1 MSNGLFISTNLR
13 AAGDSLHMIDRVIRS
28 ITRWLC
34 SGCGSGYA
42 VKAPGTFGSVAALVF
57 WWLLFDLEIIGSVG
71 SRIALVVITTVVGTI
86 AVQVAL
92 RSERDEDPQ
101 WIVIDEWAGL
111 FVALVGIAPTQLTQ
125 ALVAFTLF
133 RIFDASK
140 IGPVGW
146 AEKLPGQFGIM
157 ADDLVAGA
165 LASLVVWVG
174 ALVWL

>member
-1 MSNGLFISTNLR
+1 M
-13 AAGDSLHMIDRVIRS
+13 
-28 ITRWLC
+28 
-34 SGCGSGYA
+34 
-42 VKAPGTFGSVAALVF
+42 
-57 WWLLFDLEIIGSVG
+57 
-71 SRIALVVITTVVGTI
+71 ALVVITTVVGTV

-92 RSERDEDPQ
+92 RSERDKDPQ

-111 FVALVGIAPTQLTQ
+111 FVALVGIVPTQLTQ
-125 ALVAFTLF
+125 ALMAFTLF